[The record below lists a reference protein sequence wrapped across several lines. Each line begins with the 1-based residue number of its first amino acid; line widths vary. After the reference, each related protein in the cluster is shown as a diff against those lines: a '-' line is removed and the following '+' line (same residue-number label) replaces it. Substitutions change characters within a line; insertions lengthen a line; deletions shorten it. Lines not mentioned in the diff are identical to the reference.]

1 MPARASDPYA
11 ILGVSPRAS
20 EAEIR
25 SAYRRA
31 VQREHPDHNGGSAEA
46 GRRFEAVQEAYAL
59 IRVQRARAGASS
71 EARTGGS
78 ARPSGSTRPSGPR
91 PAPADPDLESRLADL
106 ERELAAARDVRER
119 ARQAAR
125 EAEAR
130 VEGRPRPSDEEL
142 GYIRT
147 EDSFGK
153 ILADA
158 ASGLLSEARE
168 QHVPERLADLLD
180 ELGTKLP
187 GQRPKS

>member
-1 MPARASDPYA
+1 MPPRASDPYA

-31 VQREHPDHNGGSAEA
+31 VQREHPDHNGGSPEA

-71 EARTGGS
+71 ESGTA
-78 ARPSGSTRPSGPR
+78 ARPSSSSR
-91 PAPADPDLESRLADL
+91 PAGPGPARADPDLESRLADL
-106 ERELAAARDVRER
+106 ERELAAAREVRER

-168 QHVPERLADLLD
+168 QRVPERLADLLD

-187 GQRPKS
+187 GQRPKP